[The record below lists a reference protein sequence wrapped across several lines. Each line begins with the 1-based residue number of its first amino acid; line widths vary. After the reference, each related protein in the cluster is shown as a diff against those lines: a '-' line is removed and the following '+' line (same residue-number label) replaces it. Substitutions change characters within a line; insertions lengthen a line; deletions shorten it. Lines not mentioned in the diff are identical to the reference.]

1 MKNHVSDSLVHHNRD
16 TSKIYT
22 FRCIL
27 FLILSVL
34 LHCIDT
40 VFSVTIIFYWSIV
53 CSVVLV
59 SAVLWE
65 GDPSRRGYTSLLLG
79 SPSHTPASPL
89 HPSRK
94 LSSLCYTAGPT
105 SSFLLHMIAY
115 IYVSATLPI
124 HLTSP
129 SPLLEKEDVVHI
141 YNGILF
147 NHKKKWNW
155 EMWMHLES
163 AIHS

>member
-115 IYVSATLPI
+115 ICQCYPPNSSYFPFPTPRERRCSTYI
-124 HLTSP
+124 Q
-129 SPLLEKEDVVHI
+129 
-141 YNGILF
+141 
-147 NHKKKWNW
+147 WN
-155 EMWMHLES
+155 
-163 AIHS
+163 IIQP